1 MIFDPE
7 KKIIA
12 QDFFDI
18 LVDDAIEDLRKA
30 GLSPKDIFGIVERQ
44 FGEKYAQRFCTTP

>member
-12 QDFFDI
+12 QDFFDA
-18 LVDDAIEDLRKA
+18 LVDDAIDDLRKS
-30 GLSPKDIFGIVERQ
+30 GLPPKDILGIVERH
-44 FGEKYAQRFCTTP
+44 FGEKYAQRFCQTP